1 MADTLGEDFTWV
13 VPEVL
18 AAMSRPRSL
27 RRALEFLKD
36 RGISVIVSLTESRL
50 EPALV
55 EEFGFDY
62 HHLPLEDFT
71 APSYEMVQRFIAI
84 VNKARNAGKSTVV
97 HCMAGLGRSGT
108 MAACYLVSIGYSSR
122 EALDRIRALRPGSV
136 ETVEQEEA
144 VHEFA
149 FRFRNRAK

>member
-1 MADTLGEDFTWV
+1 MADMLREDFTWI
-13 VPEVL
+13 VPDVL

-27 RRALEFLKD
+27 RLALESLKD
-36 RGISVIVSLTESRL
+36 HGISVIVSLTKSRL

-55 EEFGFDY
+55 EEFGFEY

-71 APSYEMVQRFIAI
+71 APNYEMILRFIGI
-84 VNKARNAGKSTVV
+84 VNNARNTGESTVV

-122 EALDRIRALRPGSV
+122 EALDKIRELRPGSV

-144 VHEFA
+144 IHEFA
-149 FRFRNRAK
+149 FRSRNRAK

>member
-1 MADTLGEDFTWV
+1 MADTLREDFTWI
-13 VPEVL
+13 VPDAL

-27 RRALEFLKD
+27 RRALESLKD
-36 RGISVIVSLTESRL
+36 HGISVIVSLTKSRL

-55 EEFGFDY
+55 EEFGFEY

-71 APSYEMVQRFIAI
+71 APTYDMILRFIGI
-84 VNKARNAGKSTVV
+84 VNNARKTGESTVV

-122 EALDRIRALRPGSV
+122 EALDKIRALRPGSV

-144 VHEFA
+144 IHEFA
-149 FRFRNRAK
+149 FRSRNRAK